1 MPTRVGRL
9 RQRAQF
15 LRVAAARNKWVTPGL
30 ILQARQ
36 QALNGAKIHSESE
49 LQGSACDQTRQD
61 DADLRVGFTA
71 SKKVG
76 NSVARNRA
84 RRRLKA
90 AVHDLFIDHARSGM
104 DYVLI
109 GRKSTL
115 ERPWARLVQDLRQAM
130 VKLDVWHDQIPGSTG
145 SQDTRQVT

>member
-115 ERPWARLVQDLRQAM
+115 ERP
-130 VKLDVWHDQIPGSTG
+130 
-145 SQDTRQVT
+145 

>member
-9 RQRAQF
+9 QQRSQF

-30 ILQARQ
+30 ILQARV
-36 QALNGAKIHSESE
+36 QAPNRASKRSENDHHE
-49 LQGSACDQTRQD
+49 PQVDRNDMNDMAP
-61 DADLRVGFTA
+61 RVGFTA

-90 AVHDLFIDHARSGM
+90 AVQDLFGLHAKPGV

-109 GRKSTL
+109 GRHSTL
-115 ERPWARLVQDLRQAM
+115 SRPWDKLVMDLRQAM
-130 VKLDVWHDQIPGSTG
+130 VKLDVWCDQNSESAEIRT
-145 SQDTRQVT
+145 

>member
-1 MPTRVGRL
+1 MPARVGRL
-9 RQRAQF
+9 KQRAQF
-15 LRVAAARNKWVTPGL
+15 LRVAAGKNKWVTPGL
-30 ILQARQ
+30 ILQARE
-36 QALNGAKIHSESE
+36 QALNRVRNQSPVKAD
-49 LQGSACDQTRQD
+49 AN

-90 AVHDLFIDHARSGM
+90 AVHDLFTGHAKPGM

-109 GRKSTL
+109 GRRNTL
-115 ERPWARLVQDLRQAM
+115 ERPWNSLLQDLQKAM
-130 VKLDVWHDQIPGSTG
+130 VKLDVWSDSKPANAEGG
-145 SQDTRQVT
+145 GK